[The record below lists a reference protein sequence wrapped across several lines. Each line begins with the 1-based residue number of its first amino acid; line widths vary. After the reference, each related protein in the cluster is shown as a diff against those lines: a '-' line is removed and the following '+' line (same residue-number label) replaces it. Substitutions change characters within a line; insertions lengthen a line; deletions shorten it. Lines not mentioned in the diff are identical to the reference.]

1 VSGNSKEAITLLT
14 VIHNVI
20 CSAQNAIAFEDLN
33 VHLDVQMDLKT
44 MLSNLPITEARHELT
59 SLPEKLTQQGGAL
72 AITRRGKPVLA
83 VMTWQHYEAILETL
97 EIYGDPNLMTNLRQ
111 GIAEAKSEQG
121 LDWESSKQEL
131 AL

>member
-1 VSGNSKEAITLLT
+1 MN
-14 VIHNVI
+14 
-20 CSAQNAIAFEDLN
+20 
-33 VHLDVQMDLKT
+33 LKI
-44 MLSNLPITEARHELT
+44 MLSNIPITEARQELT
-59 SLPEKLTQQGGAL
+59 SLPEKLTQQGGTL

-121 LDWESSKQEL
+121 IDWELAKQNL
-131 AL
+131 DL